1 MDPTFIQWLVGQ
13 SGMAGLAAFALWLN
27 NRQAQ
32 EALRRE
38 HETSE
43 QLRALNAEVLT
54 TLKDVTKALTGLQGA
69 IDGITRPERR
79 APTGNQR

>member
-38 HETSE
+38 RETSE
-43 QLRALNAEVLT
+43 QMRALNAEVLG
-54 TLKDVTKALTGLQGA
+54 TLKDVTKALSGLENA
-69 IDGITRPERR
+69 IDGLTRPERKPATANR
-79 APTGNQR
+79 